1 MISAQGMNPKM
12 KLSIRDMGPRDYDTV
27 IDLWARAGLEH
38 HPHGRDSREA
48 ILKDLASDTAN
59 FFLAEL
65 EGKVVA
71 SALCTHDGRKGWI
84 NRLAV
89 LPEFQRM
96 GIAKMMIAESERR
109 LAEKG
114 LGMFCSMI
122 WEDNLSSRAL
132 FESEGYELVSGVAY
146 YRKKLRP
153 DY

>member
-1 MISAQGMNPKM
+1 MQ
-12 KLSIRDMGPRDYDTV
+12 LRIRDMRAEDYGTV
-27 IDLWARAGLEH
+27 IALWEEAGLEH
-38 HPHGRDSREA
+38 HPEGRDSSEA
-48 ILKDLASDTAN
+48 ILRELGSETAV

-65 EGKVVA
+65 DGRVVA

-132 FESEGYELVSGVAY
+132 FESEGYELVPGVTY
-146 YRKKLRP
+146 YRKKLSP